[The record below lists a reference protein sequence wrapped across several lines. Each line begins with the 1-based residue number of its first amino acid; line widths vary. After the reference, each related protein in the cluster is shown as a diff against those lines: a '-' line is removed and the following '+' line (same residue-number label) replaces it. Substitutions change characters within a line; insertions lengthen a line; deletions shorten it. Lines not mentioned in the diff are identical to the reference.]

1 MNLRT
6 LDTMFA
12 STQVIELAAQA
23 GTEGVDGE
31 ERPSKRRKDGRD
43 EPFLELLAAE
53 PGLRGGKILQSEC
66 RLGSVQALRQ
76 EVADRA
82 HSGPFPFP

>member
-31 ERPSKRRKDGRD
+31 ERPRKRRKDGRD

-53 PGLRGGKILQSEC
+53 PGGKILQSEC

-82 HSGPFPFP
+82 HSGSFAFP